1 MPDGIGGYNKMNT
14 PFEASTINGMK
25 LANRFVRSATWEG
38 MATDDGA
45 CTPELINLMT
55 ALAKGGLGLIIS
67 SHAYVS
73 PEGQAGPWQLGV
85 YNDALVPGLEAMAK
99 AVHDNGSKIV
109 MQLAHAGFFA
119 NAKLIGQT
127 PLAPSNVEGFAK
139 SPRTQMTVAD
149 IQNVVKSYGAAAKRA
164 QNAGF
169 DGVQIH
175 AAHGYLLSQFLS
187 PAFNRRND
195 AYGGDIRHRA
205 RAVVEVL
212 QQIRQAVGPEYP
224 VLVKMNCRDFIENG
238 LAAEDSLEVGA
249 VLESEGI
256 DAIELSGGVLVGGK
270 LSPSRMGIK
279 SEEKEAYF
287 QNDARA
293 FKKKIRVPLILV
305 GGNRS
310 FQVAERLINEGI
322 ADYISMSRP
331 LIREPALINRWRA
344 GDLGKAACVSDNMC
358 FRPAMKGDGIYC
370 LTEERE
376 KKTRMIS

>member
-1 MPDGIGGYNKMNT
+1 MTK
-14 PFEASTINGMK
+14 PFEPSTINGMK
-25 LANRFVRSATWEG
+25 LRNRFVRSATWEG
-38 MATDDGA
+38 MAADDGA
-45 CTPELINLMT
+45 CTPKLIDLMSEF
-55 ALAKGGLGLIIS
+55 AKGGLGLIIS

-73 PEGQAGPWQLGV
+73 PAGQAGPWQIGV
-85 YNDALVPGLEAMAK
+85 YNDALVPGLEAMTK
-99 AVHDNGSKIV
+99 AVHDNGGKIV
-109 MQLAHAGFFA
+109 LQLTHAGFFA
-119 NAKLIGQT
+119 NAKLTGQM
-127 PLAPSNVEGFAK
+127 PLAPSNVAGFAK
-139 SPRTQMTVAD
+139 SPRKEMTVED
-149 IQNVVKSYGAAAKRA
+149 IRDVVESYGAAAKRA

-205 RAVVEVL
+205 RALVEVL
-212 QQIRQAVGPEYP
+212 QQIRQAVGRDYP
-224 VLVKMNCRDFIENG
+224 ILAKMNCRDFIENG
-238 LAAEDSLEVGA
+238 LVVEDSLEVGA
-249 VLESEGI
+249 LLESEGI

-287 QNDARA
+287 QDDARA
-293 FKKKIRVPLILV
+293 FKEKVRVPLILV

-310 FQVAERLINEGI
+310 FQVAERLITEGI

-344 GDLGKAACVSDNMC
+344 GDLSKAACVSDNMC
-358 FRPAMKGDGIYC
+358 FRPAMKGQGIYC

-376 KKTRMIS
+376 RKR

>member
-1 MPDGIGGYNKMNT
+1 MNK
-14 PFEASTINGMK
+14 PFEPSTINGMK
-25 LANRFVRSATWEG
+25 LANRFVRSATWEA
-38 MATDDGA
+38 MAADDGA
-45 CTPELINLMT
+45 CTPKLIDLMT
-55 ALAKGGLGLIIS
+55 GLAKGGLGLIIS

-85 YNDALVPGLEAMAK
+85 YSDDLVPGLEAMAK
-99 AVHDNGSKIV
+99 AVHENGGKIV

-119 NAKLIGQT
+119 NAKLTGQT
-127 PLAPSNVEGFAK
+127 PLAPSNVAGFAK
-139 SPRTQMTVAD
+139 SARKEMTVED
-149 IQNVVKSYGAAAKRA
+149 IQDVVKSYGAAAKRA

-169 DGVQIH
+169 DGVQVH

-205 RAVVEVL
+205 KAVVEVL
-212 QQIRQAVGPEYP
+212 RQIRQTVGREYP

-238 LAAEDSLEVGA
+238 LVVEDSLEVGA
-249 VLESEGI
+249 LLESEGI

-270 LSPSRMGIK
+270 LSPSRVGIK

-287 QNDARA
+287 QDDARA
-293 FKKKIRVPLILV
+293 FKEKVRVPLILV

-331 LIREPALINRWRA
+331 LIREPDLINRWRA
-344 GDLGKAACVSDNMC
+344 GDLSKAACVSDNMC
-358 FRPAMKGDGIYC
+358 FRPALKGEGIYC
-370 LTEERE
+370 VTEERE
-376 KKTRMIS
+376 RKR

>member
-1 MPDGIGGYNKMNT
+1 MNN
-14 PFEASTINGMK
+14 PFEPSTINGMK

-38 MATDDGA
+38 MAADDGA
-45 CTPELINLMT
+45 CTPKLIDLM
-55 ALAKGGLGLIIS
+55 AELAKGGLGLIIS
-67 SHAYVS
+67 SHAYIN

-85 YNDALVPGLEAMAK
+85 YSDDLVPGLEAMAK
-99 AVHDNGSKIV
+99 AVHDNGGKIV

-119 NAKLIGQT
+119 NAKLTGET
-127 PLAPSNVEGFAK
+127 PLAPSNVAGFAK
-139 SPRTQMTVAD
+139 SARKEMTVED
-149 IQNVVKSYGAAAKRA
+149 IRHVVKSYSAAAKRA

-187 PAFNRRND
+187 PAFNRRDD

-212 QQIRQAVGPEYP
+212 QQIRQAVGREYP

-238 LAAEDSLEVGA
+238 LTAEDSLEVGA
-249 VLESEGI
+249 MLESEGI

-287 QNDARA
+287 QNEAKA
-293 FKKKIRVPLILV
+293 FKEKIRVPLILV

-322 ADYISMSRP
+322 ADYISMCRP
-331 LIREPALINRWRA
+331 LIREPDLINRWRA
-344 GDLGKAACVSDNMC
+344 GDLSKAACVSDNMC
-358 FRPAMKGDGIYC
+358 FRPAQKGEGIYC

-376 KKTRMIS
+376 SKRL

>member
-1 MPDGIGGYNKMNT
+1 MNK
-14 PFEASTINGMK
+14 PFEPSTINGMK

-38 MATDDGA
+38 MAADDGA
-45 CTPELINLMT
+45 CTPKLIDLMT
-55 ALAKGGLGLIIS
+55 ELAKGGLGLIIS

-73 PEGQAGPWQLGV
+73 PEGQAGPWQIGV

-99 AVHDNGSKIV
+99 AVHDNGGKIV

-119 NAKLIGQT
+119 NAKLTGQT
-127 PLAPSNVEGFAK
+127 PLAPSNVAGFAK
-139 SPRTQMTVAD
+139 SPRKEMTVED
-149 IQNVVKSYGAAAKRA
+149 IRDVVKSFGAAAKRA

-212 QQIRQAVGPEYP
+212 RQIRQAVGREYP

-238 LAAEDSLEVGA
+238 LVAEDSLEVGA
-249 VLESEGI
+249 MLESEGI

-287 QNDARA
+287 QDDARA
-293 FKKKIRVPLILV
+293 FKEKVRVPLILV

-331 LIREPALINRWRA
+331 LIREPDLINRWRA
-344 GDLGKAACVSDNMC
+344 GDLSKAACVSDNMC
-358 FRPAMKGDGIYC
+358 FRPAQKGEGIYC

-376 KKTRMIS
+376 KKRKK

>member
-1 MPDGIGGYNKMNT
+1 MNK
-14 PFEASTINGMK
+14 PFEPSTINGMK
-25 LANRFVRSATWEG
+25 LANRFVRSATWEA
-38 MATDDGA
+38 MAADDGA
-45 CTPELINLMT
+45 CTPKLIDLMT
-55 ALAKGGLGLIIS
+55 GLAKGGLGLIIS

-85 YNDALVPGLEAMAK
+85 YSDDLVPGLEAMAK
-99 AVHDNGSKIV
+99 AVHENGGKIV

-119 NAKLIGQT
+119 NAKLTGQT
-127 PLAPSNVEGFAK
+127 PLAPSNVAGFAK
-139 SPRTQMTVAD
+139 SARKEMTVED
-149 IQNVVKSYGAAAKRA
+149 IQDVVKSYGAAAKRA

-205 RAVVEVL
+205 KAVVEVL
-212 QQIRQAVGPEYP
+212 RQIRQTVGREYP

-238 LAAEDSLEVGA
+238 LVVEDSLEVGA
-249 VLESEGI
+249 MLESEGI

-270 LSPSRMGIK
+270 LSPSRVGIK

-287 QNDARA
+287 QDDARA
-293 FKKKIRVPLILV
+293 FKEKVCVPLILV

-331 LIREPALINRWRA
+331 LIREPDLINRWRA
-344 GDLGKAACVSDNMC
+344 GDLSKAACVSDNMC
-358 FRPAMKGDGIYC
+358 FRPALKGEGIYC
-370 LTEERE
+370 VTEERE
-376 KKTRMIS
+376 RKR

>member
-1 MPDGIGGYNKMNT
+1 MWRD
-14 PFEASTINGMK
+14 
-25 LANRFVRSATWEG
+25 LQ
-38 MATDDGA
+38 
-45 CTPELINLMT
+45 
-55 ALAKGGLGLIIS
+55 
-67 SHAYVS
+67 S
-73 PEGQAGPWQLGV
+73 P
-85 YNDALVPGLEAMAK
+85 
-99 AVHDNGSKIV
+99 
-109 MQLAHAGFFA
+109 
-119 NAKLIGQT
+119 
-127 PLAPSNVEGFAK
+127 
-139 SPRTQMTVAD
+139 PRTEMTVAD

-212 QQIRQAVGPEYP
+212 RQIRQAVGRDYP

-238 LAAEDSLEVGA
+238 LVVEDSLEVGKM
-249 VLESEGI
+249 LESEGI
-256 DAIELSGGVLVGGK
+256 DAIELSGGVLIGGK

-287 QNDARA
+287 QDDAKA
-293 FKKKIRVPLILV
+293 FKRKLRVPLILV

-310 FQVAERLINEGI
+310 FQVAERLINEGT

-331 LIREPALINRWRA
+331 LIREPNLINRWRA
-344 GDLGKAACVSDNMC
+344 GDRSKAACLSDNMC
-358 FRPAMKGDGIYC
+358 FGPAQKGQGIYC

-376 KKTRMIS
+376 KKQL

>member
-1 MPDGIGGYNKMNT
+1 MNK
-14 PFEASTINGMK
+14 PFEHSTINGMK
-25 LANRFVRSATWEG
+25 LENRFVRSATWEG
-38 MATDDGA
+38 MAADDGA
-45 CTPELINLMT
+45 CTPKLIDLMT
-55 ALAKGGLGLIIS
+55 ELAKGGLGLIIS
-67 SHAYVS
+67 SHAYVR
-73 PEGQAGPWQLGV
+73 PEGQASPWQLGV
-85 YNDALVPGLEAMAK
+85 YNDALIPGLEAMAK
-99 AVHDNGSKIV
+99 AVHENGGKIV

-119 NAKLIGQT
+119 NAKLTGQT

-139 SPRTQMTVAD
+139 SPRKEMTVED
-149 IQNVVKSYGAAAKRA
+149 IRDVVESYGAAAKRA

-205 RAVVEVL
+205 GAVVEVL
-212 QQIRQAVGPEYP
+212 QKIRQAVGREYP

-238 LAAEDSLEVGA
+238 LVVEDSLEVGA
-249 VLESEGI
+249 MLESEGI

-287 QNDARA
+287 QDDAGA
-293 FKKKIRVPLILV
+293 FKDKLRVPLILV

-331 LIREPALINRWRA
+331 LIREPDLINRWRA
-344 GDLGKAACVSDNMC
+344 GDLSKAVCVSDNMC
-358 FRPAMKGDGIYC
+358 FRPAQKGEGIYC

-376 KKTRMIS
+376 RKQF

>member
-1 MPDGIGGYNKMNT
+1 MNQ
-14 PFEASTINGMK
+14 PFEASTINGMT

-38 MATDDGA
+38 MAADDGA
-45 CTPELINLMT
+45 CTPKLIDLT
-55 ALAKGGLGLIIS
+55 AALAKGGLGLIIS
-67 SHAYVS
+67 SHAYVA

-85 YNDALVPGLEAMAK
+85 YKDALIPGLEAMAK

-119 NAKLIGQT
+119 NAKLTGQT

-139 SPRTQMTVAD
+139 SPRKEMTAEE
-149 IQNVVKSYGAAAKRA
+149 IQNVVKSFGAAAKRA
-164 QNAGF
+164 QKAGF

-187 PAFNRRND
+187 PAFNQRED
-195 AYGGDIRHRA
+195 GYGGDIRQRA
-205 RAVVEVL
+205 RAVAEVL
-212 QQIRQAVGPEYP
+212 QEIRQAVGREYP
-224 VLVKMNCRDFIENG
+224 VLIKMNCQDFIENG
-238 LAAEDSLEVGA
+238 LTAEDSLVVGEI
-249 VLESEGI
+249 LESEGI

-287 QNDARA
+287 QKEARS
-293 FKKKIRVPLILV
+293 FKAKLRVPLILV

-310 FQVAERLINEGI
+310 FQVAERLVNEGV
-322 ADYISMSRP
+322 ADYISMCRP
-331 LIREPALINRWRA
+331 LIREPDLINRWRA
-344 GDLGKAACVSDNMC
+344 GDLSKAACLSDNMC
-358 FRPAMKGDGIYC
+358 FVPARKGEGIYC

-376 KKTRMIS
+376 KKSKN